1 MEARKLKV
9 ELLMNGLSGKEL
21 AKILKVSPTTLY
33 RKIKNPDTLTLQEI
47 KGISKILELDSEKIL
62 DIFFN

>member
-21 AKILKVSPTTLY
+21 ARILTLY